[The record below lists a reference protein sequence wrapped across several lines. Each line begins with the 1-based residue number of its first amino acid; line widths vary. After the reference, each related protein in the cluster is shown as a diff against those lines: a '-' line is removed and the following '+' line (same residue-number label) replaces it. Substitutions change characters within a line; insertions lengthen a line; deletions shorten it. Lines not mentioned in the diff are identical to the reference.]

1 MDLQEFKSKN
11 PEFVKKARECKDTFE
26 FTKLAEAY
34 GIKLGADAFDK
45 AYALFC
51 QPDGGN
57 ANGELSDEMLEN
69 AAGGI
74 SATFNAESF
83 GFGGP
88 KDTTIISFN

>member
-26 FTKLAEAY
+26 FTKLLNLY
-34 GIKLGADAFDK
+34 KIKLGADAFDK

-51 QPDGGN
+51 QPDDGN

-74 SATFNAESF
+74 STIFDAQEINI
-83 GFGGP
+83 GGGGP
-88 KDTTIISFN
+88 TTVIKL

>member
-34 GIKLGADAFDK
+34 GIKLGANAFDK

-57 ANGELSDEMLEN
+57 ANGELSDDMLEN
-69 AAGGI
+69 AAGGVNFT
-74 SATFNAESF
+74 ANTL
-83 GFGGP
+83 GLGGP
-88 KDTTIISFN
+88 TDTTIISFN